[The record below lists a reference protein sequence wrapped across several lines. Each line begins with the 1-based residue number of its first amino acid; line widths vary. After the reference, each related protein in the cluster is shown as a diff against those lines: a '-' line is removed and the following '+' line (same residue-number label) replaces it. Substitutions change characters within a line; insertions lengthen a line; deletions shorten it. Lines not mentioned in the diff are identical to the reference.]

1 MGEKDILVELDK
13 VRNLVKNKIERE
25 GGFLS
30 FVISY
35 SLTNKNRIA
44 HLDKW
49 SDEEGK
55 EYILTQ
61 MIDWLKEQS
70 PYAFI
75 FTSFTLKRKFANK
88 EDYEKDINYIEIPTV
103 LITGRTPDK
112 NYNISLEYKNEN
124 GKPIITKE
132 TLVDV
137 TNNGNQSFLDE
148 VFKGL
153 N

>member
-1 MGEKDILVELDK
+1 MERKDILVELDK
-13 VRNLVKNKIERE
+13 VKNLVKNKIERE
-25 GGFLS
+25 SGFLS

-75 FTSFTLKRKFANK
+75 FTSFTLKRQFANK
-88 EDYEKDINYIEIPTV
+88 EDYKNNINYTETPGV
-103 LITGRTPDK
+103 LIIGKTPDK
-112 NYNISLEYKNEN
+112 SYHLSLEYGNEN
-124 GKPIITKE
+124 GKLIFLKE
-132 TLVDV
+132 HLVDV
-137 TNNGNQSFLDE
+137 TNDSSPSFLDTIFQG
-148 VFKGL
+148 V